1 MPSPELD
8 RLVEIGQ
15 LHREPPLRDEYDGLV
30 SNAGKRLADARHGE
44 LHAESRFDLAYAA
57 AHSLAFAAL
66 RRLGY
71 RPANRQIVFQ
81 SLAHTL
87 GTPQPLRNLLSK
99 CHALRN
105 QRDYEGMTG
114 LDDRLVRDLVTA
126 AGELLRAIE
135 ALPPPAK
142 G

>member
-30 SNAGKRLADARHGE
+30 SNARKRLADARRDD

-57 AHSLAFAAL
+57 AHALAVAAL

-71 RPANRQIVFQ
+71 RPANRQIVFH

-87 GTPQPLRNLLSK
+87 GTPPPVRNLPAK
-99 CHALRN
+99 CHTVRN

-114 LDDRLVRDLVTA
+114 LDDRLVRDLVAA
-126 AGELLRAIE
+126 AGDLLRAIE
-135 ALPPPAK
+135 GLTPP
-142 G
+142 GRG